1 MIIKISDDELGMGV
15 LVSVGIGVVLLV
27 RTGILL
33 VCLGV
38 LVIVFDFE
46 VTAGVLL
53 VVGEGVVDVVC
64 VGVVLVRVGV
74 VLLVGTKVALVVG
87 IGVDVVVLT
96 CVVLVGCIKFVLVV
110 GTGVVLV
117 VDISVV
123 LVVITGVV
131 LVVITGVVVVVTDV
145 VMLQIAIK
153 PGRVSLKSV
162 SNTTCMYPVFEV
174 NTAPGCPR
182 PDKSTIFSTVEQ
194 EDVVHRLIVTKSLSD
209 SVWKNENVRPMKP
222 FEAMIQEQ
230 YILFSYCDAFTDII
244 PDLVPVDGWQ
254 RRLQVHVT
262 FPTALLVGAGV
273 VLVVITRVVL
283 VVIVGVVVIEFA
295 STHFRPSVLVCPR
308 GHCEHVAGPT
318 LVLLYP
324 TGHDAQPEG
333 RIDTPISAQKR
344 EHAQQDEHAA

>member
-1 MIIKISDDELGMGV
+1 
-15 LVSVGIGVVLLV
+15 
-27 RTGILL
+27 
-33 VCLGV
+33 
-38 LVIVFDFE
+38 
-46 VTAGVLL
+46 
-53 VVGEGVVDVVC
+53 
-64 VGVVLVRVGV
+64 
-74 VLLVGTKVALVVG
+74 
-87 IGVDVVVLT
+87 
-96 CVVLVGCIKFVLVV
+96 
-110 GTGVVLV
+110 
-117 VDISVV
+117 
-123 LVVITGVV
+123 
-131 LVVITGVVVVVTDV
+131 
-145 VMLQIAIK
+145 
-153 PGRVSLKSV
+153 
-162 SNTTCMYPVFEV
+162 MYPVFEV

-182 PDKSTIFSTVEQ
+182 PDKSTIFSTAEQ

-324 TGHDAQPEG
+324 TGHDTQPEG